1 MSILRHLAYFVC
13 ILAIAGCGRGAPQER
28 TSQRLIVPAQV
39 SYGPISKA
47 CIQSD
52 RKKASR
58 ELCTCIQAAADKTLS
73 RSDQRKSV
81 AFYNNP
87 HLAQQIRQSERS
99 NDEKFWEAY
108 AAYGEEAER
117 MCG

>member
-1 MSILRHLAYFVC
+1 MFKQSALLVC
-13 ILAIAGCGRGAPQER
+13 ILAIAGCGGGAPKDR
-28 TSQRLIVPAQV
+28 TSQRLITPGPIA
-39 SYGPISKA
+39 YGPISKA

-58 ELCTCIQAAADKTLS
+58 QLCTCIQAAADKTLS

-81 AFYNNP
+81 SFYNNP
-87 HLAQQIRQSERS
+87 HLAQQIRQSERDV
-99 NDEKFWEAY
+99 DERFWEAY
-108 AAYGEEAER
+108 AAYGQEAER